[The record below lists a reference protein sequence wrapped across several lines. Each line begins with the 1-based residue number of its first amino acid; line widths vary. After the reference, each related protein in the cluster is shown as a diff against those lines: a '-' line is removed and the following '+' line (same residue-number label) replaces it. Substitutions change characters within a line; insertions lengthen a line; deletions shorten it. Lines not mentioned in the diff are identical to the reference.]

1 MDVLLRKID
10 EALTHMEIEDLI
22 EGLRDSG
29 WTVAEGP
36 SMIMAWK
43 EFEAM
48 SIDVGYNSK
57 SGILVR
63 LAKEGHIEVSR
74 LEDANALQNLLTG
87 GVHRRPRAKDNPD
100 LARIISTILSKTGT
114 TIQDWAL
121 RFADTDDE
129 FTQLGIGIDG
139 AGQLGFTMRLKSDY
153 STYFNAIVEDYVPP
167 KFEVMMSM
175 RGRRATVVAVHEPVE
190 VILPQIE
197 RFIDPPREPSRTSFD

>member
-1 MDVLLRKID
+1 MDTLRMKID

-43 EFEAM
+43 GSEAM

-63 LAKEGHIEVSR
+63 FAKEGRIGVTR
-74 LEDANALQNLLTG
+74 LDDANALQNLLTG
-87 GVHRRPRAKDNPD
+87 SVWHRPRAKDNED
-100 LARIISTILSKTGT
+100 LNRIISTILSKTGT
-114 TIQDWAL
+114 VIADWNL

-129 FTQLGIGIDG
+129 FAQLGIGLG
-139 AGQLGFTMRLKSDY
+139 WELGQLGFTMRLKSQY
-153 STYFNAIVEDYVPP
+153 STYFNAVVGADY
-167 KFEVMMSM
+167 FEVSMNM
-175 RGRRATVVAVHEPVE
+175 RGRTASARVHEPVE
-190 VILPQIE
+190 HVIQQIE
-197 RFIDPPREPSRTSFD
+197 RFIDHAARAL